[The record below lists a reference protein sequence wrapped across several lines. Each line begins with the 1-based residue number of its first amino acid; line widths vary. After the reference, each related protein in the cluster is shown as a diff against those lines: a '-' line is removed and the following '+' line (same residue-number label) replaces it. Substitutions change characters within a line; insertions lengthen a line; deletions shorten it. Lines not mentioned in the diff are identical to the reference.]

1 MNRYTFLCSVSLLLA
16 SGILAGADPLAELRK
31 NIAADKDAV
40 ALRNGLDALPQSEK
54 LAPEKRKEFLRKL
67 VWLGCR
73 TENIPALEKLAA
85 WKTLPPELGME
96 IALVFRLKPLEP
108 ARISEELR
116 RSEELSKL
124 SPAMKFA
131 VLRGVANDLLLLNLS
146 ESARTVWAETERLKV
161 PFKRNSLEV
170 VWVSEAP
177 QDAGSFRAGPY
188 ANGKGADAFI
198 PYDLAAQSELTA
210 DATVERL
217 ESANK
222 NLDFY
227 LKQTSFLILADS
239 RGLSLYVRCGENEL
253 EKYRAAGSGAGAL
266 EIFFSPGM
274 ETENYYQMIVSLP
287 ENKVDFYPKGSF
299 NRDYRQMDGVI
310 DTRTVCLGNEM
321 VTRVFIPWSFF
332 YNVLP
337 WDTGKNWRFNVI
349 RWTPAGGI
357 TWGGRVHELGRMGE
371 VVWGKIPPE
380 IREQARA
387 FLVNQA
393 AAKFE
398 ADSKRLSE
406 SWNDPELGDPAFFRA
421 SLEPAFKKLAD
432 SLQAYR
438 SGKLDDKA
446 FRGEVLPDLLN
457 CDLLAQELR
466 AAYLKKTFL
475 SR

>member
-1 MNRYTFLCSVSLLLA
+1 MNFSTVLCCFSILLA

-40 ALRNGLDALPQSEK
+40 ALRNGLDALPLSEK

-67 VWLGCR
+67 VWLSCR
-73 TENIPALEKLAA
+73 TENLPALEKLAA
-85 WKTLPPELGME
+85 WKSLPSELGLE
-96 IALVFRLKPLEP
+96 IALVFRLKAMEP
-108 ARISEELR
+108 ARIPEELR

-131 VLRGVANDLLLLNLS
+131 VLRGAANDLLLLNLS
-146 ESARTVWAETERLKV
+146 ESARTVWMEAERLKV
-161 PFKRNSLEV
+161 PFKRNPLEV
-170 VWVSEAP
+170 VWVPAAP
-177 QDAGSFRAGPY
+177 PDAGSFSVGPF
-188 ANGKGADAFI
+188 GKKKGADAFVS
-198 PYDLAAQSELTA
+198 YDLAAQSELTA

-217 ESANK
+217 ESVNK

-227 LKQTSFLILADS
+227 LKHTSFLILADS
-239 RGLSLYVRCGENEL
+239 RGLSLYVRAEEPEL

-266 EIFFSPGM
+266 EIFFSPAM
-274 ETENYYQMIVSLP
+274 ESENYYQMIVGLP
-287 ENKVDFYPKGSF
+287 ENKVDFYSKGSF
-299 NRDYRQMDGVI
+299 NRDYRQMDGAV
-310 DTRTVCLGNEM
+310 DTRTVCIGKEM

-371 VVWGKIPPE
+371 LVWGKIPPE
-380 IREQARA
+380 IVEQARA
-387 FLVNQA
+387 ILVNQA
-393 AAKFE
+393 VAKFE

-406 SWNDPELGDPAFFRA
+406 NWNDPELGDPAFFRA
-421 SLEPAFKKLAD
+421 SLEPAFKKLTD
-432 SLQAYR
+432 SIQAYR
-438 SGKLDDKA
+438 SGKLEDKA

-475 SR
+475 NR